1 MLLWN
6 SFILNIVVNHYKG
19 ILFFIKARIVRIRS
33 NIINRNHV
41 CYALNDKIHVV
52 FFSLF
57 LQPPLCFSLNLFL
70 LMFIFILHFVFYGLF
85 LSTWC
90 VSSLPGFF
98 FSYLFL
104 FSFFSSFCFTAYPL
118 TINRFLFAHD
128 FQQRFTILSSIYLFI
143 CCHRSTRT

>member
-1 MLLWN
+1 MFAMLWT
-6 SFILNIVVNHYKG
+6 
-19 ILFFIKARIVRIRS
+19 IKFM
-33 NIINRNHV
+33 
-41 CYALNDKIHVV
+41 L

-143 CCHRSTRT
+143 YLFVATDPREPNYQYEVGDSFGDTDAFFTSN